1 MNYIG
6 LDLGKNNS
14 QICLL
19 TEEGEIVEKRI
30 KTEREVF
37 AKFFGQY
44 NEPSRILLEASTES
58 EWVARC
64 LEELGCE
71 VIVADPNFAPMY
83 STRSKKIKTDKR
95 DARALCEACRLGAY
109 RRSHRVSDNQRLRRS
124 QLAVRETMVR
134 TRAKYICL
142 IRTILR
148 AEGWRVGTGSS
159 RLFVE
164 KVEQLILSPELTI
177 VLEPLLKM
185 LENLNEQIK
194 KADHHL
200 AAIVAEDQK
209 VHRLAQVPG
218 IGAVTATAFV
228 AVIDEVERF
237 GTAKQVRSYLGL
249 VPQENSSGEK
259 QHRGR
264 ISKTG
269 NSRIR
274 QLLVEVSWGI
284 LCVQKRKETEGLRR
298 WATRI
303 AERRGRRIATVALA
317 RKLAGILYAMWRD
330 GTEFDGRLTNQLQP
344 LAIA

>member
-1 MNYIG
+1 
-6 LDLGKNNS
+6 
-14 QICLL
+14 
-19 TEEGEIVEKRI
+19 
-30 KTEREVF
+30 
-37 AKFFGQY
+37 
-44 NEPSRILLEASTES
+44 
-58 EWVARC
+58 
-64 LEELGCE
+64 
-71 VIVADPNFAPMY
+71 
-83 STRSKKIKTDKR
+83 
-95 DARALCEACRLGAY
+95 
-109 RRSHRVSDNQRLRRS
+109 
-124 QLAVRETMVR
+124 
-134 TRAKYICL
+134 
-142 IRTILR
+142 
-148 AEGWRVGTGSS
+148 
-159 RLFVE
+159 
-164 KVEQLILSPELTI
+164 
-177 VLEPLLKM
+177 
-185 LENLNEQIK
+185 
-194 KADHHL
+194 
-200 AAIVAEDQK
+200 
-209 VHRLAQVPG
+209 LAQVPG